1 MIIKFLQ
8 WNVWYKEKIEN
19 IAETISVINPDIFC
33 LQELTV
39 NSAYNQKIN
48 TAEYLAEKLR
58 VNFYF
63 KEAHR
68 GKWLC
73 GNGIFSKFPLTR
85 QQHVYTQS
93 PTTGADDYSQEGRV
107 YIEVEINLGK
117 DRILVG
123 TTHASYTHRFIVT
136 EQKKTEIDKLLKE
149 LKKHKSK
156 FVFSGDLNSRP
167 YSYTIKRISKILKNS
182 GPPLNQNTWTTKP
195 FNYKG
200 FYEDKLNWR
209 LDYVFATK
217 DIKIESSKIINAG
230 YSDHL
235 PISVKLIL

>member
-19 IAETISVINPDIFC
+19 IVKTISVINPDIFC

-39 NSAYNQKIN
+39 DSAYNPKIN
-48 TAEYLAEKLR
+48 TPKYLAEKLK

-63 KEAHR
+63 KEAN
-68 GKWLC
+68 KTQWAS
-73 GNGIFSKFPLTR
+73 GNGIFSQFPITHTNCVYI
-85 QQHVYTQS
+85 QQS
-93 PTTGADDYSQEGRV
+93 LNAGNDYSQEGRV
-107 YIEVEINLGK
+107 YIEAEINLGR
-117 DRILVG
+117 DRLLVG

-136 EQKKTEIDKLLKE
+136 KQKKTEIDKLLKG

-156 FVFSGDLNSRP
+156 FVFSGDLNSRA

-182 GPPLNQNTWTTKP
+182 GPPLSQNTWTTKP
-195 FNYKG
+195 FDYKG

-217 DIKIESSKIINAG
+217 DIKIESSKIITTQ

-235 PISVKLIL
+235 PILVELRL